1 MTHDDNGESRDRLG
15 ALLTLLGRVSSTI
28 GSIIDNRAAQVVAI
42 ERREVR
48 RAAGLFALAFVASVF
63 ACAAAGFAAV
73 AVLTALGEEH
83 RAVGSACIAAGFALL
98 AAIAV
103 LLARRRL

>member
-1 MTHDDNGESRDRLG
+1 MTASDDEPRDRMG
-15 ALLTLLGRVSSTI
+15 TLLTLLSRVSTVI
-28 GSIIDNRAAQVVAI
+28 GSIIDNRTAQVVAV

-48 RAAGLFALAFVASVF
+48 RAAGLFALAFTAAVF

-73 AVLTALGEEH
+73 AILTALGDEH

-103 LLARRRL
+103 LIARRRL